1 MEPLVSAIVVTH
13 NRLDFLKKAVDSVLN
28 QTYARQEVIVVDDG
42 STDGTREWME
52 SYAPPHGI
60 KYIHVEGG
68 LGGNHARNVGIRKS
82 TGTYV
87 ALLDDDDEW
96 LPEKTAR
103 QVQYLEDHPDVGV
116 VTCGKTNIFNLT
128 RRSVEPT
135 DILPEGD
142 LSQKIF
148 TDLHFTTSR
157 LMFRRD
163 LLAEAGMFDESLKAW
178 QDYELMIRL
187 CQMTRVGVVH
197 ENLLLYNILT
207 GDPQRIT
214 NRTAEWKASVAAIH
228 RKHAALLEAL
238 PKDIRK
244 EHMRIVC
251 RDGLN
256 RAERAHD
263 LKTQKEYL
271 WKSFRLDPTPRNLIC
286 WLQNKRNPKKPE
298 WLAKLRFK
306 AGAVKRKLLNI
317 FRSHQA

>member
-28 QTYARQEVIVVDDG
+28 QTYTRQEVIVVDDG

-52 SYAPPHGI
+52 GFALQHGI
-60 KYIHVEGG
+60 EYIYVTDG

-82 TGTYV
+82 AGTYV

-103 QVQYLEDHPDVGV
+103 QVQFLEEHPGYGV
-116 VTCGKTNIFNLT
+116 VSCGKTNIFNQA
-128 RRSVEPT
+128 RRSVEPV

-142 LSQKIF
+142 PSRTIF

-163 LLAEAGMFDESLKAW
+163 LLVEAGMFDESLKAW

-187 CQMTRVGVVH
+187 CQKTRVGVVR

-214 NRTAEWKASVAAIH
+214 NRTAEWKAAVAEIH

-238 PKDIRK
+238 PEDIRK

-271 WKSFRLDPTPRNLIC
+271 GKAFRLDPSVKNLAC
-286 WLQNKRNPKKPE
+286 YLLNRRKLKKPE
-298 WLAKLRFK
+298 VIARLRFR
-306 AGAVKRKLLNI
+306 AGAVKKRILEKFTIHN
-317 FRSHQA
+317 S

>member
-1 MEPLVSAIVVTH
+1 MEPLVSAVVVTH

-52 SYAPPHGI
+52 GFAPQHGI
-60 KYIHVEGG
+60 EYIYVAEG

-82 TGTYV
+82 EGTYV

-103 QVQYLEDHPDVGV
+103 QVQFLEEHPEYGV
-116 VTCGKTNIFNLT
+116 VSCGKTNIFNQT
-128 RRSVEPT
+128 RRSVEPV

-142 LSQKIF
+142 LSRTIF

-163 LLAEAGMFDESLKAW
+163 LLVEAGMFDERLKAW

-187 CQMTRVGVVH
+187 CQLTRVGVVR

-214 NRTAEWKASVAAIH
+214 NRTAEWKAAVAEIH

-238 PKDIRK
+238 PEDIRK

-271 WKSFRLDPTPRNLIC
+271 GKAFRLDPSVKNLAC
-286 WLQNKRNPKKPE
+286 YLLNRRKLKKPE
-298 WLAKLRFK
+298 VIARLRFR
-306 AGAVKRKLLNI
+306 AGAVKKRILDKIKIL
-317 FRSHQA
+317 

>member
-13 NRLDFLKKAVDSVLN
+13 NRLDFLKKAVESVLN
-28 QTYARQEVIVVDDG
+28 QTYPRQEVIVVDDG

-52 SYAPPHGI
+52 EYAPQHGI
-60 KYIHVEGG
+60 DYIYVTDG
-68 LGGNHARNVGIRKS
+68 LGGNHARNVGIRRS

-96 LPEKTAR
+96 LPEKTAH
-103 QVQYLEDHPDVGV
+103 QVQYLEAHPETGV
-116 VTCGKTNIFNLT
+116 VTCGKTSIFNLT
-128 RRSVEPT
+128 RRAVEPT

-157 LMFRRD
+157 LMFRRE
-163 LLAEAGMFDESLKAW
+163 LLVEAGMFDESLRAW

-187 CQMTRVGVVH
+187 CQITRVGVVH

-207 GDPQRIT
+207 ADPQRIT
-214 NRTAEWKASVAAIH
+214 NRTAEWKNAVAAIH
-228 RKHAALLEAL
+228 RKHEGLLKAL

-244 EHMRIVC
+244 DHMRMVC

-271 WKSFRLDPTPRNLIC
+271 WKAFRLDPSLESLTCFLRNERKL
-286 WLQNKRNPKKPE
+286 KKPPL
-298 WLAKLRFK
+298 LARARFK
-306 AGAVKRKLLNI
+306 AGAIRRKI
-317 FRSHQA
+317 IGR

>member
-28 QTYARQEVIVVDDG
+28 QTWTRQEVTVVDDG

-52 SYAPPHGI
+52 SFAPEHAI
-60 KYIHVEGG
+60 TYVYVEGG
-68 LGGNHARNVGIRKS
+68 LGGNHARNEGIRRAK
-82 TGTYV
+82 GTYV

-103 QVQYLEDHPDVGV
+103 QVQYLEEHPDVGV
-116 VTCGKTNIFNLT
+116 VSCGKTNIFNLT

-163 LLAEAGMFDESLKAW
+163 LLVEAGMFDESLKAW

-187 CQMTRVGVVH
+187 CQLTRVGVVR
-197 ENLLLYNILT
+197 ENLLLYNVLT
-207 GDPQRIT
+207 ADPARIT
-214 NRTAEWKASVAAIH
+214 NRTAEWKKSVEKIH
-228 RKHAALLEAL
+228 QKHAALLAAL
-238 PKDIRK
+238 PPDIRK

-256 RAERAHD
+256 RAERARD

-271 WKSFRLDPTPRNLIC
+271 WKAFRLDPTPRNLVC

-306 AGAVKRKLLNI
+306 AGAVKRKILDTLRI
-317 FRSHQA
+317 HHS